1 MIHQLKI
8 RKNYFKDIIEGK
20 KTYEIRIRN
29 RDFQIGDYLGLNEI
43 TEETLSVNRKETG
56 RFILAK
62 VTGILED
69 SEFTQTG
76 YVILSIR
83 ICTIT
88 DGGAETVPV
97 YGGIKEA
104 GRYE

>member
-8 RKNYFKDIIEGK
+8 RENYFKDIIEGRR
-20 KTYEIRIRN
+20 TYEIRNGN
-29 RDFQIGDYLGLNEI
+29 RGFQTGDYLGLNEI
-43 TEETLSVNRKETG
+43 TDEPISVDRKETG
-56 RFILAK
+56 RFVLAK
-62 VTGILED
+62 VTGILGD
-69 SEFTQTG
+69 SEFMQPG

-88 DGGAETVPV
+88 DGGTETVPV